1 MTDIGIALPKGV
13 SPDSSPASSRV
24 RHMLGRIEYE
34 GYLAGVIVVM
44 AIVLTFT
51 VGSAFWGSTNLS
63 GLLLDVAIDTVPA
76 IGMTLV
82 IVTGGI
88 DVSIGSLVS
97 VVAVVIGLS
106 FEAHLPFVLVLLIGI
121 VVGIGG
127 GLVNGA
133 IVAWGR
139 VPPIIVTLGTLS
151 VFEAITYQ
159 LLGGVWISTIPA
171 ELTQVVVL
179 DRLGPVPYSFIVAV
193 ALVAVFSY
201 IMARRPIGLK
211 IYATGDNPE
220 AARTAGLPIRRIQL
234 FVYALLGGLTAI
246 AALMTVGQ
254 SPLVMPTTGQDFE
267 LTVIAAAVVGGT
279 NILGGEG
286 KVIGG
291 LLGALLVEMVE
302 DAAILYH
309 VNSFYQQIVLG
320 AMIVAGVAIGVAR
333 RRARLGAKAER

>member
-1 MTDIGIALPKGV
+1 MTDVGIALPQGAKGA
-13 SPDSSPASSRV
+13 SPSSARARAV
-24 RHMLGRIEYE
+24 LGRIEYE
-34 GYLAGVIVVM
+34 GFLAAVIVAM
-44 AIVLTFT
+44 GLILTFT
-51 VGSAFWGSTNLS
+51 VGSSFWGSTNLS

-88 DVSIGSLVS
+88 DVSIGSLVG

-106 FEAHLPFVLVLLIGI
+106 FEQHLPFLLVLLIGI
-121 VVGIGG
+121 LVGIGG

-159 LLGGVWISTIPA
+159 LLGGVWISNIPA

-179 DRLGPVPYSFIVAV
+179 DRIGPVPYSFIVAV

-201 IMARRPIGLK
+201 IMARRPIGLR
-211 IYATGDNPE
+211 IYAVGDNPE
-220 AARTAGLPIRRIQL
+220 AARTAGLPIRRVQL
-234 FVYALLGGLTAI
+234 FVYALLGGLTAV

-320 AMIVAGVAIGVAR
+320 AMIVAGVSIGVAR
-333 RRARLGAKAER
+333 RRVRLGERGQE